1 MFLVKGLDSDDLD
14 VEFEQVNSVCEETS
28 VAQKTENFVEQL
40 VSKNVEN
47 SEEITFQ
54 CLSEDLSQQYLAS
67 KVIGIMKATA
77 EVIQSEHK
85 SADTRETGLKRE
97 LSGLSENSFQGLT
110 REPSFVYDTTVE
122 AFSAHGASVDDLLNA
137 EDENDVNTEE
147 PEGISIIGKLVIGLS
162 GGNDDFQESGQL
174 TQVSIADISSSP
186 GEPMLSVEGTEMEGT
201 GVAIPGDRK
210 QVSLYQETISTTPEA
225 EDYFMKREQSFI
237 GKIVRGEVSSLAV
250 EVSDSFNPSNSGK
263 LCVKPISRSS
273 YSEIEISNLDFKSDL
288 IVKPVDE
295 KLKTISSYETIYDH
309 VALEEIAAN
318 RQISIEELL
327 GNLGD
332 RFEGTRLLPEQAF
345 SSEELYQGQAD
356 ASSDLG
362 VNRNR
367 WSAPPGSLDPP
378 DLEDQFT
385 IQFDLVE
392 EQGQEHWQELDII
405 LGSGG

>member
-1 MFLVKGLDSDDLD
+1 M
-14 VEFEQVNSVCEETS
+14 
-28 VAQKTENFVEQL
+28 EQL
-40 VSKNVEN
+40 SKNVES
-47 SEEITFQ
+47 SEEIRFQ
-54 CLSEDLSQQYLAS
+54 CLSGDLSQQYLAS
-67 KVIGIMKATA
+67 KVIGIMEATA
-77 EVIQSEHK
+77 QFIQSENSSNKASKDEHK
-85 SADTRETGLKRE
+85 SADNWETGLKRDF
-97 LSGLSENSFQGLT
+97 SGLSENSFQGLT

-137 EDENDVNTEE
+137 EDDEYDENDVNTEE
-147 PEGISIIGKLVIGLS
+147 PEGISIIGKLVIGLA
-162 GGNDDFQESGQL
+162 GENDDFQEPGQL
-174 TQVSIADISSSP
+174 TQVSIADISSRP
-186 GEPMLSVEGTEMEGT
+186 GEPMLSGKGTEMEGA
-201 GVAIPGDRK
+201 GVLIPGDRK

-250 EVSDSFNPSNSGK
+250 EVSDSFSPSNAGK

-273 YSEIEISNLDFKSDL
+273 YSEIEILNLDIKSDL

-295 KLKTISSYETIYDH
+295 KMKTISSYETIYDR
-309 VALEEIAAN
+309 VALEEIAAD
-318 RQISIEELL
+318 RQISLEELL

-332 RFEGTRLLPEQAF
+332 RFEGTRLLPEHAF

-356 ASSDLG
+356 VTSNVG
-362 VNRNR
+362 VNQNR
-367 WSAPPGSLDPP
+367 WSAPPGSLDPL

-385 IQFDLVE
+385 IQFDPVE